1 MKGRMIFFILLS
13 VAGIWMFSCTSSPP
27 RALKKSSEKPS
38 QKTSPFLEQEKVP
51 VYAILGFHGENTAD
65 ELWWVGYGMAYFIP
79 QKIRLITTN
88 VLVLDDNQWVSLMP
102 AVEPRLFLREPP
114 EDTLKQLKKLLRV
127 DELFYFSYSIQNSQV
142 TLNMHH
148 LSQQG
153 SSVQSFQG
161 ELSNLPA
168 LEQEASVAVAKA
180 LKIDPSPLT
189 TQYLH
194 TSPATPEAY
203 KEATYGFYYA
213 SLAWY
218 SEAALHLRKVITL
231 DPLFTDAYTLLA
243 EIYLL
248 REMPD
253 PAIQILQDVVEK
265 KPEDYYLWFLLGK
278 AYYLVERVNEAEKA
292 LEKSRS
298 LNPDFQD
305 VHALLAGLYAK
316 TGKEEARESSVRY
329 FLKSNPATGAQIY
342 KAEKFVYQ
350 FLNLPETKMLEEELR
365 PYVGRTSIQQS
376 RLNQLSTHAT
386 YQTEWFLGKSEAG
399 YRKPVAITSSP
410 DGTLYVVD
418 STIKSILAYAPDGKI
433 IRTYDIGGLLQ
444 PHSIAIGPPS
454 SSLYIT
460 DTLYNQVY
468 RLSLKTGMLE
478 KFTDNVLKPTGIVY
492 TQGKICVLDGRRY
505 EVRIFDLEGKF
516 LKSLLPP
523 RRLWTNTMEPVDLD
537 VGPDG
542 NLYILDSLT
551 NQIAVMNLQGKLVW
565 RIGGA
570 GFGPGEFTDPKGLS
584 IDRQG
589 RIAVADSYLNRIQ
602 VLNPDGTPLALFGV
616 FGGSYGQFA
625 DPNDLLLKSSGL
637 LYIADKNN
645 GRIQIF
651 QIH

>member
-1 MKGRMIFFILLS
+1 MLWLA
-13 VAGIWMFSCTSSPP
+13 AGVWMFSCTSSPS
-27 RALKKSSEKPS
+27 RALEKSGKRTSGKPS
-38 QKTSPFLEQEKVP
+38 PFIEKEKVP
-51 VYAILGFHGENTAD
+51 VYAILGFHGENIP
-65 ELWWVGYGMAYFIP
+65 EEFWWVGYGMAYFIP
-79 QKIRLITTN
+79 QKIRLISTN
-88 VLVLDDNQWVSLMP
+88 MLILDDNQWVKLMP
-102 AVEPRLFLREPP
+102 AVEPRLFLREPS

-142 TLNMHH
+142 KLLMRH

-153 SSVQSFQG
+153 GSVQSFQR

-180 LKIDPSPLT
+180 LKMDPSPLT
-189 TQYLH
+189 TRYLH
-194 TSPATPEAY
+194 TSPATSEAY
-203 KEATYGFYYA
+203 KEATYGLYYA

-218 SEAALHLRKVITL
+218 SEAVLHLRKVITL
-231 DPLFTDAYTLLA
+231 DPLFTDASTFLG

-248 REMPD
+248 REMPE
-253 PAIQILQDVVEK
+253 PAIQILEDVVEK

-278 AYYLVERVNEAEKA
+278 AYYLIGRVNEAEKA

-305 VHALLAGLYAK
+305 VYALLAGLYGK

-329 FLKSNPATGAQIY
+329 FLKSNPATGAEIF
-342 KAEKFVYQ
+342 KAERFAYQ
-350 FLNLPETKMLEEELR
+350 FADLPETKMLEEELR
-365 PYVGRTSIQQS
+365 PYVGRTFIHQS
-376 RLNQLSTHAT
+376 RLNQLSARASYH
-386 YQTEWFLGKSEAG
+386 TEWFLGKTESG
-399 YRKPVAITSSP
+399 FRKPVAITASP
-410 DGTLYVVD
+410 NGIVYVVD
-418 STIKSILAYAPDGKI
+418 STIKSILAYEPDGKI
-433 IRTYDIGGLLQ
+433 NRTYDIGVLLQ
-444 PHSIAIGPPS
+444 PHSIAFGPPAF
-454 SSLYIT
+454 LYIT
-460 DTLYNQVY
+460 DTLYNRVF
-468 RLSLKTGMLE
+468 RLSLKTGVLE
-478 KFTDNVLKPTGIVY
+478 KFTDDVLKPTGIVY
-492 TQGKICVLDGRRY
+492 TRGKVCVLDGRRY
-505 EVRIFDLEGKF
+505 EVRTFDLQGKF
-516 LKSLLPP
+516 LKSLHPP
-523 RRLWTNTMEPVDLD
+523 RRLWTETMEPMDLD

-551 NQIAVMNLQGKLVW
+551 NQIAVMNLQGELVR

-570 GFGPGEFTDPKGLS
+570 GFGPGEFTYPKGLS
-584 IDRQG
+584 VDQQG

-645 GRIQIF
+645 GRVQIY